1 MSVAEP
7 DVAGTVFDEETTH
20 IARIYAEALLNVAAK
35 TDDVESVVA
44 ELEEIEADVLRP
56 NPQFAAVL
64 DSFSVPTTDKD
75 RILTDVFEGRATPSV
90 VRFLKILNQHGR
102 LGMLVPVI
110 QEARALWDQKLNRRP
125 VLVKS
130 AVALD
135 DGQKTLL
142 HDKIAAMIHA
152 TPVARYE
159 VDPSLIGGLV
169 IQDGDNLYD
178 ASIKTKLA
186 TMRKRLIEGK
196 MRELSSH
203 PVLVD

>member
-7 DVAGTVFDEETTH
+7 DVAGTVFDEETSH
-20 IARIYAEALLNVAAK
+20 LARIYAEALINVAAK
-35 TDDVESVVA
+35 TNDVESVVA

-56 NPQFAAVL
+56 HPHFTAIL
-64 DSFSVPTTDKD
+64 DSFSVPATEKD
-75 RILTDVFEGRATPSV
+75 RILSEMFEGRATPSV

-102 LGMLVPVI
+102 LGLLIPVI

-135 DGQKTLL
+135 DGQKSLL
-142 HDKIAAMIHA
+142 HDKIAALIHA

-186 TMRKRLIEGK
+186 TMRKRLIESK
-196 MRELSSH
+196 MREMSSH